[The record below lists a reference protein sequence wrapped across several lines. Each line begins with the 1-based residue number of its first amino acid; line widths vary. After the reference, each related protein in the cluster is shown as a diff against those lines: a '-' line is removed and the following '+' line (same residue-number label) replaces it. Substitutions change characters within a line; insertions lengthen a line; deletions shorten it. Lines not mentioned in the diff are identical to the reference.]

1 MESPSAVKC
10 PLEVL
15 FLIYTSILSVKAD
28 LIHHAQAELI
38 LVYDI

>member
-10 PLEVL
+10 PLEAL
-15 FLIYTSILSVKAD
+15 FLIHTNILSVKAD